1 MAWFLI
7 SGSAVKL
14 AQPVTVRG
22 KEYKWAT
29 LESCNLTIPTKIPH
43 DCMLIRL
50 PNTDKIHYKRD
61 DIHQPAPLEELA
73 IAEFLSAQ
81 EDRKQLQ
88 VRFRKHQKKARD
100 NAHSGAFDLF
110 AAYMTLG
117 TITLAMLIAIIQ

>member
-1 MAWFLI
+1 MLNKDESIDLFDNLETLPENMQAIIEKF
-7 SGSAVKL
+7 GS
-14 AQPVTVRG
+14 Q
-22 KEYKWAT
+22 
-29 LESCNLTIPTKIPH
+29 
-43 DCMLIRL
+43 
-50 PNTDKIHYKRD
+50 
-61 DIHQPAPLEELA
+61 LEEGDNV

-88 VRFRKHQKKARD
+88 VRFRKHQKKAHD